1 MGESKEPEIV
11 KGEAAQ
17 CARLETRIR
26 EFNSGASHGEGNP
39 AAERNRPAF
48 GHGAGAPVLEPERR

>member
-26 EFNSGASHGEGNP
+26 EFNSGASHEVGKL
-39 AAERNRPAF
+39 AAERSRLAF
-48 GHGAGAPVLEPERR
+48 GHGA